1 MLNPVVQLEVVVL
14 QRRGGAWRE
23 PAVGACA
30 VEEQP
35 RADRTQQ
42 DAQGAHHDDGEEDGV
57 QRVQPGVVLVF
68 LWHQGDGGGV
78 HVGGGGGGEG
88 GRPSWE
94 DVVWREDGTQS
105 VLLHVHAF
113 LLQSVVPHCCQLD
126 MWVYFS
132 NYPGNYWF
140 PLTSVY

>member
-1 MLNPVVQLEVVVL
+1 MLNPVVQLKVVVL

-23 PAVGACA
+23 PAVGARA

-35 RADRTQQ
+35 RADGAQQ
-42 DAQGAHHDDGEEDGV
+42 DAKGAHHDDGEEDGV

-68 LWHQGDGGGV
+68 LWHQGDRGGV

-94 DVVWREDGTQS
+94 DVVWREDGTFQ
-105 VLLHVHAF
+105 
-113 LLQSVVPHCCQLD
+113 D
-126 MWVYFS
+126 MS
-132 NYPGNYWF
+132 LEN
-140 PLTSVY
+140 S